1 MVWYD
6 MAWFSPTP
14 GMKLQIL
21 KAATAAAAA
30 AHCPIMT
37 KVLIAPHAAW
47 GTHST
52 SEHIL
57 IERGG
62 KKLGKNRNECSAKLC
77 RHC

>member
-1 MVWYD
+1 MV
-6 MAWFSPTP
+6 FPPTP

-21 KAATAAAAA
+21 KAATAAAAEAA